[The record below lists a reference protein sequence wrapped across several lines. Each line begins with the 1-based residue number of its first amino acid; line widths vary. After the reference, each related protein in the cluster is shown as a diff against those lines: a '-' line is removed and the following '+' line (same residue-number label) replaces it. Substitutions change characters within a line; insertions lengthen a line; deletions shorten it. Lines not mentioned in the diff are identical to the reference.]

1 MRYLKKFAN
10 QSKYVEYIDADDI
23 WLPRVSL
30 IYNKGDA
37 HTVSDKFN
45 NNGPSRVEYSRLG
58 TEFIVVANGGIMY
71 FTDKTYGN
79 VKYTAAIDDD
89 TIVIKTTDLTTGE
102 LTDDAY
108 IDEDNNQI
116 VVNYPTGTAQTYSLS
131 SFV

>member
-1 MRYLKKFAN
+1 
-10 QSKYVEYIDADDI
+10 
-23 WLPRVSL
+23 
-30 IYNKGDA
+30 
-37 HTVSDKFN
+37 
-45 NNGPSRVEYSRLG
+45 
-58 TEFIVVANGGIMY
+58 MY

-89 TIVIKTTDLTTGE
+89 TIVIKTTNLTTGE